1 MRSRI
6 RALLQLRLHHLY
18 VIEATL
24 IGVFFVQALRF
35 VVGSVYSRVSS
46 ATLVSVLNPESI
58 NPAIPGIVEPGVVSN
73 ELAFLVYA
81 IAVPLLLALVVGRV
95 PWLFVVATAITAAGR
110 TLMVAGTEI
119 TVVTGASL
127 AVGGGLLYIAMI
139 IRYRASLFPLL
150 FILGLSIDQL
160 FRAVGNT
167 LDPSWSLDY
176 YNIQLL
182 LSIVVV
188 ALSLIAVLWHRRQ
201 TKEDRGE
208 QRAVS
213 PDHGLLPFWS
223 GLALGALLFLELS
236 LLALP
241 NAIAGRADVD
251 YTSFVPAVMV
261 ATLLPLLPWVRQR
274 ARNILEFFDSAARGW
289 VWMLVIALLL
299 VGGLRFSGAVA
310 GALLVM
316 AQLLVNLM
324 WWWLVRPRAEKER
337 NLSSLWLPGTMGI
350 FTILSAFDL
359 LTYEYGFVRNLAPGV
374 EFLDNVV
381 TPLLR
386 GFRGMGLAV
395 LLFSI
400 FVAAL
405 PMVMTRRRIPWPG
418 GTLPQSLLVLLLV
431 VGMGVSASLVAR
443 PPLVA
448 GVRGVESI
456 RVGTYNIHGGFTE
469 FFGYD
474 LEGIARTIQRSGAS
488 TILLQEVEKGRM
500 ISFGVDQALW
510 LARRLGMDTRF
521 YPTNEG
527 LQGLAV
533 LSSVPIGFDDG
544 KLLTSTGQ
552 QTGVQF
558 VQVLPDVDV
567 VVTLYNTW
575 LGFLLEPVGDQP
587 VDDREQQQQ
596 LSEILGLI
604 DRQHRDG
611 TFALNGVLGRTVI
624 GGTFNNIPDSPLVE
638 TMKST
643 GFNDPHAGL
652 PVQIGATLQR
662 TGQRARFDYLWLRNL
677 PSIGQGVVDTSASD
691 HRMAFVEVELTR
703 RGN

>member
-1 MRSRI
+1 
-6 RALLQLRLHHLY
+6 
-18 VIEATL
+18 
-24 IGVFFVQALRF
+24 
-35 VVGSVYSRVSS
+35 
-46 ATLVSVLNPESI
+46 
-58 NPAIPGIVEPGVVSN
+58 
-73 ELAFLVYA
+73 
-81 IAVPLLLALVVGRV
+81 
-95 PWLFVVATAITAAGR
+95 
-110 TLMVAGTEI
+110 
-119 TVVTGASL
+119 
-127 AVGGGLLYIAMI
+127 
-139 IRYRASLFPLL
+139 
-150 FILGLSIDQL
+150 
-160 FRAVGNT
+160 
-167 LDPSWSLDY
+167 
-176 YNIQLL
+176 
-182 LSIVVV
+182 
-188 ALSLIAVLWHRRQ
+188 
-201 TKEDRGE
+201 
-208 QRAVS
+208 
-213 PDHGLLPFWS
+213 
-223 GLALGALLFLELS
+223 
-236 LLALP
+236 
-241 NAIAGRADVD
+241 
-251 YTSFVPAVMV
+251 
-261 ATLLPLLPWVRQR
+261 
-274 ARNILEFFDSAARGW
+274 
-289 VWMLVIALLL
+289 
-299 VGGLRFSGAVA
+299 
-310 GALLVM
+310 
-316 AQLLVNLM
+316 
-324 WWWLVRPRAEKER
+324 
-337 NLSSLWLPGTMGI
+337 
-350 FTILSAFDL
+350 
-359 LTYEYGFVRNLAPGV
+359 
-374 EFLDNVV
+374 
-381 TPLLR
+381 
-386 GFRGMGLAV
+386 
-395 LLFSI
+395 
-400 FVAAL
+400 
-405 PMVMTRRRIPWPG
+405 
-418 GTLPQSLLVLLLV
+418 
-431 VGMGVSASLVAR
+431 
-443 PPLVA
+443 
-448 GVRGVESI
+448 
-456 RVGTYNIHGGFTE
+456 
-469 FFGYD
+469 
-474 LEGIARTIQRSGAS
+474 
-488 TILLQEVEKGRM
+488 M